1 MGAILGF
8 LGKFSIKQYIYAGI
22 AMLALTLAMK
32 GFNALQA
39 HFAKVENLR
48 QANQELVIQNA
59 AFEVERKSNEIVMN
73 ALQIAMETQAEAINI
88 ITTEFSTAR
97 EESEKQKRVLD
108 SSRLRRIAAD
118 RAATMERLSNAAT
131 AERLKEMEGVINEDF
146 QYGLGSPLF
155 VRMQFIQ

>member
-8 LGKFSIKQYIYAGI
+8 LGKFSIKQYIYAGP
-22 AMLALTLAMK
+22 AALALTLALK
-32 GFNALQA
+32 AGNAIQA

-59 AFEVERKSNEIVMN
+59 AFEIERKSNEIVMN

-97 EESEKQKRVLD
+97 EEAEKQKRVLD

-131 AERLKEMEGVINEDF
+131 KERLKEMEGVINEDF
-146 QYGLGSPLF
+146 
-155 VRMQFIQ
+155 

>member
-1 MGAILGF
+1 MWGTVLGF

-22 AMLALTLAMK
+22 AMLALTLALK
-32 GFNALQA
+32 GVNMVQA

-48 QANQELVIQNA
+48 QANTELTIQNSA
-59 AFEVERKSNEIVMN
+59 LEIEKKSNEIVMS
-73 ALQIAMETQAEAINI
+73 ALQTALETQAEAINI

-97 EESEKQKRVLD
+97 DEAEKQKRVLD

-131 AERLKEMEGVINEDF
+131 AERMKEMEGVINEDF
-146 QYGLGSPLF
+146 
-155 VRMQFIQ
+155 

>member
-32 GFNALQA
+32 GFNAIQA

-73 ALQIAMETQAEAINI
+73 AYKIAMETQAEAINI
-88 ITTEFSTAR
+88 ITGEFSEAR
-97 EESEKQKRVLD
+97 EEAEKQKRVLD
-108 SSRLRRIAAD
+108 SSRLRRIAAAK
-118 RAATMERLSNAAT
+118 AAQMESLSNEAT
-131 AERLKEMEGVINEDF
+131 KARLIEIEGIINEDF
-146 QYGLGSPLF
+146 
-155 VRMQFIQ
+155 